1 MTRSGEE
8 KSKINNKPTGKV
20 KYKKLIGRRSKLLK
34 LKSPIACFFAKS
46 NKLEIQNSISFKR
59 KN

>member
-20 KYKKLIGRRSKLLK
+20 KYKKIIGRRSKLLK
-34 LKSPIACFFAKS
+34 LKSPIAYFFARQTC
-46 NKLEIQNSISFKR
+46 NF
-59 KN
+59 

>member
-1 MTRSGEE
+1 MKQ

-34 LKSPIACFFAKS
+34 LKSPITCFFAKS
-46 NKLEIQNSISFKR
+46 NKLVIPKIPYLLNETLKI
-59 KN
+59 